1 MSENYRKVLGD
12 CGRVLRDD
20 GKNVK
25 ALYRVARACFA
36 LDKLDEAEDAID
48 RAVDLDKSNKSFHAL
63 LADISKRR
71 GVVSARNEETRKKE
85 QHKQE
90 VERTLKAA
98 LKVLF
103 PSFNADPPR
112 PEK

>member
-1 MSENYRKVLGD
+1 MSENYGKVLED
-12 CGRVLRDD
+12 CGRVLRGD

-36 LDKLDEAEDAID
+36 LDKLDEAEDAVN
-48 RAVDLDKSNKSFHAL
+48 RAIDLDSSNKSFHAL

-71 GVVSARNEETRKKE
+71 GVVNARNDETRKRE
-85 QHKQE
+85 QHKRE

-98 LKVLF
+98 LKVRS
-103 PSFNADPPR
+103 PSFNVDPR